1 MAITVANY
9 QAELGFDASEFKKGM
24 SDSEKGYAS
33 FTGKMKSLGGGL
45 AKGLTA
51 AIGAVTTGVTALVA
65 TTADG
70 IKKTAEYGDNVDK
83 MSQKIG
89 ISKQAYQ
96 EWDFILQHCGA
107 NVDGLQASMKTLS
120 NKAQDGSDSFAKLG
134 ISMDDVAS
142 MSTED
147 LFSSVV
153 SGLQNME
160 EGTERTAIASELL
173 GKSATELGALF
184 NTTAEDTEAMR
195 QQVHDLGGVMSDDA
209 VSAAATFQDSLQN
222 LQTAISGLSR
232 GALAEFLPSVTS
244 IMDGLTMIFSGD
256 SGGIAL
262 INQGISGFI
271 TNLSNIIP
279 QILEIGSNII
289 LTLMGA
295 ITQNLPSL
303 IQGATGIIMTLVN
316 GIIELLPSIATAA
329 IQIITT
335 IAQGIADNIPTLV
348 TTVVDV
354 LLQIVQT
361 LLNNLPVLLDA
372 VLQIILGLVQ
382 GILDAI
388 PIIIEALPQVIS
400 SIIDFL
406 IGAIPQIIDAGI
418 KLLTSLVQALPQII
432 NAIVAA
438 IPQIID
444 SLIIAIIGSIP
455 QIVQA
460 GIDLLVSLIRNLPT
474 IIKTI
479 LKAIPQIITS
489 LVNAIANN
497 IPAIIQAGVELLVSL
512 VKNLPKIIVEVVK
525 AIPQIIT
532 SLVSAIIKGVPQ
544 IANAGLNLVKGLFN
558 GISNAVGWLYGKLK
572 GWVSSVLSYIKG
584 LFGIH
589 SPSKET
595 AVFGKYIAE
604 GLGVGIE
611 DNADAANAASEKLSE
626 NVLNTFEDMASDI
639 TNIENGLLDDV
650 DVSARKKVTLSAVY
664 DNAALNGSISNS
676 VAISGNTLTD
686 GLSSLFDS
694 FIGKTETMLNKLI
707 DSVSVG
713 SANGVSTSNIST
725 VINMGD
731 ISVSGVIDKG
741 AAEQVND
748 IAKKQAEDV
757 KNYVVES
764 EKHTYSRVMEKA
776 KKDKN
781 FESMIQDMTFGN
793 ATGKSSLTK
802 NKYKY

>member
-24 SDSEKGYAS
+24 SDSEKGYSS

-256 SGGIAL
+256 SSGIEL

-289 LTLMGA
+289 LTLMSA
-295 ITQNLPSL
+295 ITQNLPAL
-303 IQGATGIIMTLVN
+303 IQSATGIIITLVN
-316 GIIELLPSIATAA
+316 GIIELFPSIATAA

-348 TTVVDV
+348 TTVVNV

-361 LLNNLPVLLDA
+361 LLDNLPVLLDA

-444 SLIIAIIGSIP
+444 SLITAIIGSIP

-460 GIDLLVSLIRNLPT
+460 GIDLLVSLIKNLPT

-626 NVLNTFEDMASDI
+626 NVLNTFEDMANDI

-650 DVSARKKVTLSAVY
+650 DVSARKKVTLSTVY

-686 GLSSLFDS
+686 GLTSLFDS

-713 SANGVSTSNIST
+713 STNGVSTSNIST

-764 EKHTYSRVMEKA
+764 EKYTYSRVMEKA
-776 KKDKN
+776 KRDKN